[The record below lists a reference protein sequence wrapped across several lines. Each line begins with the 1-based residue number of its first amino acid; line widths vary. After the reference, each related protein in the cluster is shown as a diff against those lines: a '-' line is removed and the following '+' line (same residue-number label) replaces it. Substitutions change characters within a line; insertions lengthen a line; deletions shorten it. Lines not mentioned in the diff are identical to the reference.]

1 MLLSAILN
9 LKVSFQRNTWAGI
22 GQEIPIAEV
31 LKQITSDTY
40 KNEINKLR
48 ALIRSNDLESYGI
61 HKKTLPCV
69 TFCGTFNANR
79 RKEDIKT
86 YNSLIVIDID
96 KLDAVDFLRVKSVLE
111 SNKFVLAF
119 WESPSGNG
127 FKGLISLEYEFD
139 PNDGFLDH
147 HHKRAFQNLANY
159 FLNKFDIELDE
170 SGSDTTRLCFLTYD
184 INLKT
189 KDDFKGFTVSY
200 EKVSEVKFKASERTI
215 ANIELSSRDLLFN
228 PKNKNSPI
236 NRKTIQ
242 SIIKF
247 LIKHNLSITES
258 YEEWYRVA
266 YAIASSF
273 TYDLG
278 EKYFFSLSKL
288 DIDKFNETNCRNMLN
303 YAYSNSSGKINFSS
317 IIYYA
322 NQQGYLT
329 SSQKREVS
337 KVGS

>member
-1 MLLSAILN
+1 MSLSDILN

-22 GQEIPIAEV
+22 GQEILIGDV
-31 LKQITSDTY
+31 LQQITSDLY
-40 KNEINKLR
+40 RNEVTKLR
-48 ALIRSNDLESYGI
+48 KLISINDLESYGM

-69 TFCGTFNANR
+69 TFCGTFDINR
-79 RKEDIKT
+79 RKEDIKI

-96 KLDAVDFLRVKSVLE
+96 KLSTVEFLRVKSVLE
-111 SNKFVLAF
+111 TNKYVLAY
-119 WESPSGNG
+119 WESPSGKG
-127 FKGLISLEYEFD
+127 FKGLVSLEYEFD
-139 PNDGFLDH
+139 PNDGFLDY
-147 HHKRAFQNLANY
+147 HHKRAFQNLSNY
-159 FLNKFDIELDE
+159 FFSEFDIELDE
-170 SGSDTTRLCFLTYD
+170 SGSDTTRLCFLTHD

-189 KDDFKGFTVSY
+189 KEDFNGFAVSY
-200 EKVSEVKFKASERTI
+200 EKVSEAKFKASKSTI
-215 ANIELSSRDLLFN
+215 ANIEFSSKDLLFN
-228 PKNKNSPI
+228 PKNRNSPI

-242 SIIKF
+242 SIIKY
-247 LIKHNLSITES
+247 LIKHNRSITES